1 MSLDIQLQLSRP
13 GFALS
18 ARLQLPGRGVTA
30 LFGPSG
36 SGKTSLLRCIAGLE
50 RAHGSVTINGQCWQD
65 DARQLWLPVHQR
77 PIGYVFQEASLF
89 AHLSVR
95 ANLEFGYRRT
105 PPAARQLHPDTI
117 IDWLDLAPL
126 LSRPSSGL
134 SGGERQ
140 RIAIGRALL
149 TSPKLL
155 LLDEP
160 LSALDKPRRGEILP
174 YLERLHAS
182 LQLPMLY
189 VSHDSEEVVRLAD
202 HLLLLQ
208 QGQVVA
214 SGATAQLL
222 AEPQLASHFGDDAG
236 VLWQGRVQCHDDHYQ
251 LTRLQVAAGSLWISR
266 RPESQG
272 EQLRLQ
278 IRARDVSVALNRAAD
293 TSISNLLPATLV
305 SISASSDPA
314 HVQLLLD
321 AAGEPLLARIS
332 RRSLA
337 LLGLKPG
344 MALWA
349 QIKAV
354 ALLA

>member
-1 MSLDIQLQLSRP
+1 MSLDIRLSLQRP
-13 GFALS
+13 GFSLNAALT
-18 ARLQLPGRGVTA
+18 LPGRGVTA

-36 SGKTSLLRCIAGLE
+36 SGKTSLLRAIAGLE
-50 RAHGSVTINGQCWQD
+50 RASGRVTINDQCWQD
-65 DARQLWLPVHQR
+65 DERQLWRPVHQR
-77 PIGYVFQEASLF
+77 PLGYVFQEASLF

-95 ANLEFGYRRT
+95 ANLEFGYRRL
-105 PPAARQLHPDTI
+105 PAGARQLHPEAV

-126 LSRPSSGL
+126 LERPSAAL

-140 RIAIGRALL
+140 RLAIGRALL
-149 TSPKLL
+149 TSPRLL
-155 LLDEP
+155 LMDEP

-182 LQLPMLY
+182 LEMPVLY

-202 HLLLLQ
+202 QLVLLE
-208 QGQVVA
+208 QGRVVA
-214 SGATAQLL
+214 SGATQQLL
-222 AEPQLASHFGDDAG
+222 ADPALAPHFGDDAG
-236 VLWQGRVQCHDDHYQ
+236 VLWQGQVQCHDDLYQ
-251 LTRLQVAAGSLWISR
+251 LTRLQVAAGSLWVSR
-266 RPESQG
+266 RPESRG

-278 IRARDVSVALNRAAD
+278 IRARDVSVALSRATD
-293 TSISNLLPATLV
+293 SSISNLLPATLV
-305 SISASSDPA
+305 SLNDCADPG
-314 HVQLLLD
+314 HLQLLLD

-332 RRSLA
+332 RRSAA

-344 MALWA
+344 LALWA

>member
-1 MSLDIQLQLSRP
+1 MSLDIQLQLNRP
-13 GFALS
+13 GFSLNAQ
-18 ARLQLPGRGVTA
+18 LQLPGRGVSA

-50 RAHGSVTINGQCWQD
+50 RGAGRVSINGQCWQD
-65 DARQLWLPVHQR
+65 DARRLWLSPHQR
-77 PIGYVFQEASLF
+77 AIGYVFQEASLF

-95 ANLEFGYRRT
+95 ANLEFGYHRIAS
-105 PPAARQLHPDTI
+105 AARQLHPDTV
-117 IDWLDLAPL
+117 IDWLDLGPL
-126 LSRPSSGL
+126 LSRPSNGL

-140 RIAIGRALL
+140 RVAIGRALL
-149 TSPKLL
+149 TSPELL
-155 LLDEP
+155 LMDEP
-160 LSALDKPRRGEILP
+160 LSALDKQRRAEILP

-182 LQLPMLY
+182 LELPVLY

-202 HLLLLQ
+202 HLVLLRD
-208 QGQVVA
+208 GQVVA
-214 SGATAQLL
+214 SGTSQQLL
-222 AEPQLASHFGDDAG
+222 ADPQLAGHFGDDAG
-236 VLWQGRVQCHDDHYQ
+236 VLWQGQVQCHDDLYQ
-251 LTRLQVAAGSLWISR
+251 LTRLQVAAGSLWVSR
-266 RPESQG
+266 RQESHG
-272 EQLRLQ
+272 DQLRLQ
-278 IRARDVSVALNRAAD
+278 IRARDVSVALSRSED
-293 TSISNLLPATLV
+293 SSISNLLPATLV

-321 AAGEPLLARIS
+321 AAGAPLLARIS

-344 MALWA
+344 QALWA